1 MVMKQTGE
9 MQIQVAR
16 KSGRIESMKE
26 GILPA
31 ALAV

>member
-16 KSGRIESMKE
+16 KSGRIESVNE